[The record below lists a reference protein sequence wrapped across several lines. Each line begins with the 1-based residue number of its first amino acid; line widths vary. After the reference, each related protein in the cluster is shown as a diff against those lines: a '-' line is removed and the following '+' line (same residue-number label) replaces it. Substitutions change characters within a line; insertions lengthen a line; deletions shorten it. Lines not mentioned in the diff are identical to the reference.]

1 MAVRHFGSG
10 KAVAMVL
17 HGFTQSGESMKEF
30 AQFFGP
36 PLLAPDLPGHGSDPQ
51 LPATMDAA
59 VSQVV
64 ELFRASPCRV
74 LIGYSMGGRVALRAA
89 LELGDEVDLLV
100 LVSTSAGMHDPSAR
114 ADRLSADRGLA
125 EDLRVGGLEAFL
137 ERWSSLPIFAQLKAR
152 SEKWRD
158 HDRLVRLEGSAEG
171 LAQSLEGMGQGAT
184 IPVADEELE
193 GLETVTLLAA
203 GAMDAPYAAEAER
216 MAELLP
222 NGFVA
227 IHPTGGH
234 ALLGEDPGW
243 VGRRVR
249 LRV

>member
-1 MAVRHFGSG
+1 
-10 KAVAMVL
+10 
-17 HGFTQSGESMKEF
+17 
-30 AQFFGP
+30 
-36 PLLAPDLPGHGSDPQ
+36 
-51 LPATMDAA
+51 MDAA

-64 ELFRASPCRV
+64 EEFRASSCSV
-74 LIGYSMGGRVALRAA
+74 LLGYSMGGRVALRAA
-89 LELGDEVDLLV
+89 LELGGEVGLLV
-100 LVSTSAGMHDPSAR
+100 LVSTSAGIHAPADR
-114 ADRLSADRGLA
+114 ADRLRADRALA
-125 EDLRVGGLEAFL
+125 LDLREGGLDGFL
-137 ERWSSLPIFAQLKAR
+137 ERWSELPLFDQLKAR
-152 SEKWRD
+152 SEKWRQG
-158 HDRLVRLEGSAEG
+158 DRLVRLEGNAEA

-184 IPVADEELE
+184 KPVSDGQLR
-193 GLETVTLLAA
+193 GLETTTMLAA
-203 GAMDAPYAAEAER
+203 GARDTPYAAEAER